1 MHKRHGPVKAMPR
14 HLIVLDSDCIPMA
27 GLCRCVHSEM
37 WELWEALSGFDAM
50 SVAASSYVKK
60 APKQASF
67 ALRVPV
73 LLSSHFGRLLPQV
86 KAPAE
91 MNAPSYE
98 ERNPYRLKNNIRAW
112 HTDGSTTSVPEP
124 YGTYHEA
131 TGWNRCSCDSAFA
144 LCQAQLPRP
153 LLDGFKRAGFQ
164 APTPI
169 QAPPGRIAA

>member
-112 HTDGSTTSVPEP
+112 HTDG
-124 YGTYHEA
+124 YGWFHHIGA
-131 TGWNRCSCDSAFA
+131 
-144 LCQAQLPRP
+144 
-153 LLDGFKRAGFQ
+153 
-164 APTPI
+164 
-169 QAPPGRIAA
+169 